1 MPDFLLT
8 VAVPTFDRAPLLAQT
23 LASIADACRET
34 TEPVEVLV
42 VDNASADN
50 TRDVV
55 AGFAGAIPALRYE
68 CQHANVGGEA
78 NFFSCIDRARGR
90 HVWVVGD
97 DDVVE
102 RNAVVSILSALHGGA
117 GAVVV
122 NYSVYASDL
131 QTVIKPRLFTEPRD
145 RVFEVA
151 DQVLERFGAAL
162 GFTAAVVVN
171 RERVL
176 GAGRDAFMRHAGV
189 GLAFLDSAYRSLVG
203 ASVAYLAEPL
213 VRNRGANS
221 RDLSTGAVGW
231 SSESWDRV
239 FVGGMQQVLAG
250 LSAHGYSRR
259 AVRRARNLSIRMYVP
274 ERLRFLRRTRRSWQ
288 ATVRALMQHAYTVPS
303 VWTRALPMLLIPRS
317 ILQVTPALRRRRHRR
332 RSNP

>member
-131 QTVIKPRLFTEPRD
+131 QTVIKPRFFTEPRD
-145 RVFEVA
+145 RVRKNLDRLIESLAQMQDRTVPLRA
-151 DQVLERFGAAL
+151 GGPHRWRGRRLSQ
-162 GFTAAVVVN
+162 
-171 RERVL
+171 
-176 GAGRDAFMRHAGV
+176 AGRIAWRC
-189 GLAFLDSAYRSLVG
+189 RSPTV
-203 ASVAYLAEPL
+203 
-213 VRNRGANS
+213 S
-221 RDLSTGAVGW
+221 R
-231 SSESWDRV
+231 
-239 FVGGMQQVLAG
+239 Q
-250 LSAHGYSRR
+250 
-259 AVRRARNLSIRMYVP
+259 RAR
-274 ERLRFLRRTRRSWQ
+274 
-288 ATVRALMQHAYTVPS
+288 
-303 VWTRALPMLLIPRS
+303 
-317 ILQVTPALRRRRHRR
+317 
-332 RSNP
+332 